1 MESAMRE
8 RLKGAPARCWLSIA
22 LLTMPL
28 AGCVTARSEA
38 MRAACPPLAS
48 YPPEFQRRAAA
59 ELQAMPAGSAVGQM
73 IVDYGRLRDACRVMG
88 GRNG

>member
-1 MESAMRE
+1 
-8 RLKGAPARCWLSIA
+8 
-22 LLTMPL
+22 
-28 AGCVTARSEA
+28 

-59 ELQAMPAGSAVGQM
+59 EMEALPPGSPLAQM
-73 IVDYGRLRDACRVMG
+73 IVDYGRLRDACRAMG